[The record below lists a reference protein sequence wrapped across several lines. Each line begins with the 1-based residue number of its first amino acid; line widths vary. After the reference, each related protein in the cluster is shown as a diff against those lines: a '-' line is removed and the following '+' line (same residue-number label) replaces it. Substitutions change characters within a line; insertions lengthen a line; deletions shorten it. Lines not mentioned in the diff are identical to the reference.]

1 MDTLPS
7 GVPPK
12 ELPLPLSGQRGI
24 TPAFGYDAPHLGVRG
39 TSTLLS
45 NVLLSTHY
53 AAVRLLGD
61 VHTDRTASAFARRP
75 ASLRRHLRGLPVL
88 VQEVSR
94 RVWGLRLRRTDPR
107 LALSPRL
114 MWPSAGS
121 DRVGVLIAR
130 FRSSIP
136 SPPIPL
142 FTLRWTPRG
151 AQRKT
156 RGRVDRYSF
165 LVRNFHP
172 LLSAGLSRR
181 YRPSFQRLNLK
192 RSLPV
197 VFFLERVCFEPVQE
211 LPTVF
216 VELCDDQETVAVVY
230 YGAEN
235 ESAPA
240 EPAARKISLK
250 RRSDV
255 AAVARSPH
263 RLTRA
268 ISRSRLG
275 QLQTREG

>member
-1 MDTLPS
+1 MRTPSPSYCRLDLVPPLADRFIFEVAPIDYGPVLLLMPFGFHLAVDTLPS
-7 GVPPK
+7 GV
-12 ELPLPLSGQRGI
+12 LPRSPTSSPLSGQRGI
-24 TPAFGYDAPHLGVRG
+24 TPAFGYGTPHPGARG
-39 TSTLLS
+39 TSTLLN

-75 ASLRRHLRGLPVL
+75 ASLRRHLRGLPVP

-181 YRPSFQRLNLK
+181 YRTIA
-192 RSLPV
+192 LPLV
-197 VFFLERVCFEPVQE
+197 LGGLV
-211 LPTVF
+211 
-216 VELCDDQETVAVVY
+216 
-230 YGAEN
+230 GAE
-235 ESAPA
+235 
-240 EPAARKISLK
+240 
-250 RRSDV
+250 
-255 AAVARSPH
+255 
-263 RLTRA
+263 
-268 ISRSRLG
+268 G
-275 QLQTREG
+275 EGVLLPDGDEIRDP

>member
-1 MDTLPS
+1 MRTPSPSYCRLDLAPPSADRFIFEVAPIDYGPVLLLMPFGFHLAMDTLPS

-75 ASLRRHLRGLPVL
+75 ADLRRHPRGLPVP
-88 VQEVSR
+88 VQKVSR
-94 RVWGLRLRRTDPR
+94 RVWGLRLRRTDPG
-107 LALSPRL
+107 LALPPGAVL
-114 MWPSAGS
+114 PSAQS
-121 DRVGVLIAR
+121 DSVGVLIAR

-142 FTLRWTPRG
+142 FMLRCAPRG

-156 RGRVDRYSF
+156 RGRVVRYSF
-165 LVRNFHP
+165 LVRIFHP

-181 YRPSFQRLNLK
+181 YRTSAFVKVRG
-192 RSLPV
+192 S
-197 VFFLERVCFEPVQE
+197 RVNSKSVG
-211 LPTVF
+211 
-216 VELCDDQETVAVVY
+216 VAHGY
-230 YGAEN
+230 PMYPLRG
-235 ESAPA
+235 
-240 EPAARKISLK
+240 
-250 RRSDV
+250 
-255 AAVARSPH
+255 
-263 RLTRA
+263 
-268 ISRSRLG
+268 
-275 QLQTREG
+275 